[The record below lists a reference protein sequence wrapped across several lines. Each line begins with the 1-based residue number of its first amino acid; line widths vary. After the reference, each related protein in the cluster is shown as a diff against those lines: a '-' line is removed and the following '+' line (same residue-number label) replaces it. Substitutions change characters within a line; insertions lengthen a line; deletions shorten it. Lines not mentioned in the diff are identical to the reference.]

1 METTAS
7 STGKEM
13 RACSQETDGALPGL
27 GRGLE
32 IIAATSNMLMLS
44 FNMHKLSHVSFMV
57 DKLATETRAGTDL
70 GHLNIAKP
78 APHALTCNSVLLYAQ
93 PAYFARSPSLACN
106 KSLVGGVKTMAVYCI
121 EDLLLSN
128 ELLPGS
134 CRVNPLL

>member
-57 DKLATETRAGTDL
+57 DKLATESSYVIGR
-70 GHLNIAKP
+70 
-78 APHALTCNSVLLYAQ
+78 Q
-93 PAYFARSPSLACN
+93 PD
-106 KSLVGGVKTMAVYCI
+106 KSFI
-121 EDLLLSN
+121 HWS
-128 ELLPGS
+128 
-134 CRVNPLL
+134 